1 MGSVAG
7 RGNTFIFSIALSHW
21 QIPKETFG
29 EIFLIATD
37 VTCGY
42 YFLFVNLEV
51 PFFDILKTFPG

>member
-21 QIPKETFG
+21 QIPKETYG
-29 EIFLIATD
+29 EIVVIATD

-51 PFFDILKTFPG
+51 PFLIL